1 MQRLILPINKM
12 RITAGY
18 RNKEYEQLFGFKHY
32 GVDCTSTDS
41 STVIY
46 GSGKGEVL
54 CHGFDP
60 VCGNVLIVRYNSCI
74 MRKEVDD
81 EELVVKDLV
90 IRYFHL
96 AKISVK
102 IGDKVTKDTIL
113 GHYGSTGYSTGPHL
127 HIEIDEDVEYYAYSP
142 TLSKNSRVILK
153 GIDTTLNPTK
163 VIHIKTSHPDNQCVV
178 NSFYDTVSTSD
189 LDYKVVNNGVVR

>member
-12 RITAGY
+12 RVTAGY
-18 RNKEYEQLFGFKHY
+18 RNKEYEKLFGFKHY
-32 GVDCTSTDS
+32 GVDCTSTDG
-41 STVIY
+41 STIFY
-46 GSGKGEVL
+46 ASGRGEVL

-60 VCGNVLIVRYNSCI
+60 VCGNVLIVRYDSCI
-74 MRKEVDD
+74 MRKEVED

-96 AKISVK
+96 AKFKVK
-102 IGDKVTKDTIL
+102 VGDKVTKDTIL

-127 HIEIDEDVEYYAYSP
+127 HIELDEDVEYYAYSP
-142 TLSKNSRVILK
+142 TISKNSRVILK

-163 VIHIKTSHPDNQCVV
+163 VLFVKPTYPDNQHII
-178 NSFYDTVSTSD
+178 NSFYDTVSSAD
-189 LDYKVVNNGVVR
+189 LDYEVLKNGVVR